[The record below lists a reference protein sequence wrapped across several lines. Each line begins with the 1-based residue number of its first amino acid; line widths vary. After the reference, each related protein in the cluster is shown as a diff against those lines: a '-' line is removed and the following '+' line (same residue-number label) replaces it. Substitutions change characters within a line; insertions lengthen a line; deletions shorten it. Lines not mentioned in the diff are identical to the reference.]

1 MMHEL
6 SKEDFEKKVLKT
18 KKMVVVDFSGK
29 DCQPCLRLKPVW
41 QKVSHLYKDKDYI
54 EFYIIEMKGNEDI
67 FSKVGVM
74 TIPHIIFFNEGKI
87 VDELIGFKNEDT
99 LLEFLKKNIVEVSKP
114 EYFIE

>member
-1 MMHEL
+1 MHEIT
-6 SKEDFEKKVLKT
+6 KNDFDKKVLNN

-29 DCQPCLRLKPVW
+29 DCQPCQRLKPVW
-41 QKVSHLYKDKDYI
+41 EKVSKQYKDKEYI
-54 EFYIIEMKGNEDI
+54 DFFTIEMKGNEEV

-87 VDELIGFKNEDT
+87 VDELIGFKNEVA
-99 LLEFLKKNIVEVSKP
+99 LLEFLKKNIVELSKP